1 VAKAGL
7 KFGDEGKFLSV
18 VRKYRLINRFLLD
31 LDAEEEK
38 DEEKALTEK
47 FKPLLDWL
55 KVQVK
60 DIVQDG
66 MVLARGYGTTAYC
79 YVSTVV
85 ISNRLVSSPCA
96 VVADIHGY
104 TANVERMIRMS
115 LLLAVGRI
123 LTSVFMNS
131 CIKQQ

>member
-1 VAKAGL
+1 MAKAGL
-7 KFGDEGKFLSV
+7 KFGDEGKFFHVACQGHLMNESLS
-18 VRKYRLINRFLLD
+18 D
-31 LDAEEEK
+31 LDPEEQK
-38 DEEKALTEK
+38 EEQKILAEK
-47 FKPLLDWL
+47 FKPLLVWL

-66 MVLARGYGTTAYC
+66 NASCDWLCNNSLSYS
-79 YVSTVV
+79 STVV

-115 LLLAVGRI
+115 
-123 LTSVFMNS
+123 T
-131 CIKQQ
+131 

>member
-1 VAKAGL
+1 L
-7 KFGDEGKFLSV
+7 P
-18 VRKYRLINRFLLD
+18 LD
-31 LDAEEEK
+31 LEAEEEK
-38 DEEKALTEK
+38 EEQKVLTEK

-66 MVLARGYGTTAYC
+66 MAFAPGYATFAYH

-104 TANVERMIRMS
+104 TANIERMISM
-115 LLLAVGRI
+115 
-123 LTSVFMNS
+123 
-131 CIKQQ
+131 